1 MREIGQ
7 GTVPTSEMEQ
17 EIFLSLRLAEPSERV
32 KITLDERMLSI
43 EGKRNATVD
52 MRLQAITTMRH
63 HSSNLVPPWLVV
75 LGLALVWIG
84 YRLVVPPTYRL
95 GFIGAGS
102 ALIVGRFLTRKPTL
116 SIHTS
121 SGDSHVLFGNERDLN
136 RLSFMFHHL
145 ANNNSMAEVRA
156 KLQAIEAE
164 GGTSWRE
171 AQVPPAPMLPNPLQA
186 PQALE
191 RFLAADEGIEPVE
204 QQREIEP
211 EWMPTLEPEP
221 APPQPVVGYISS
233 FQPVHGAVQTT
244 SYPPDHRPAPV
255 NNPVLIPHPTPPMYQ
270 GIQQHGPGSFL
281 PSFFSQDGAH
291 IPGQQ
296 PLGAPQ
302 TTEDDLILDA
312 EMLDGL
318 FDEVEEELED
328 IPVAP
333 QAAASPV
340 EQTPTLLRPKTPTT
354 IEDSPFRPRRT
365 ETLRPKARRG
375 GTVFSRIRDTS
386 SSVLERA
393 SNLVRPSPYATT
405 ETSGALREQTEA
417 STPPNRTQHVMN
429 SLSSEQGGVMA
440 PEEAARLSEI
450 GTQLLATANELSQSE
465 EGRLASMSFSDLR
478 SSTVEDENVQLPRL
492 DDD

>member
-63 HSSNLVPPWLVV
+63 HSSNLVPAWLVV

-102 ALIVGRFLTRKPTL
+102 ALIIGRFLTRKPTL

-156 KLQAIEAE
+156 KLQAIESE
-164 GGTSWRE
+164 GGASWRE
-171 AQVPPAPMLPNPLQA
+171 AQVPPAPILPNPLQA

-191 RFLAADEGIEPVE
+191 RFLAADEGTEPVE

-244 SYPPDHRPAPV
+244 TYPPDHRPAPV

-296 PLGAPQ
+296 PLEEPQ

-318 FDEVEEELED
+318 LDEVGEELED
-328 IPVAP
+328 IQVAPQPVAP
-333 QAAASPV
+333 PV
-340 EQTPTLLRPKTPTT
+340 EQTPTLLRPRTPAT

-375 GTVFSRIRDTS
+375 GNVFSRIRDTS

-393 SNLVRPSPYATT
+393 SNIVRPSPYATT

-417 STPPNRTQHVMN
+417 STPLNRTQHVMN

-478 SSTVEDENVQLPRL
+478 SSTVEDESVQLPRL

>member
-32 KITLDERMLSI
+32 RITLDERMLSI

-63 HSSNLVPPWLVV
+63 HSSNLVPSWLVV

-95 GFIGAGS
+95 AFIGAGS

-136 RLSFMFHHL
+136 RLGFMFHHL

-156 KLQAIEAE
+156 KLKAIEVE

-171 AQVPPAPMLPNPLQA
+171 AQVPPAPILPNPLQA

-191 RFLAADEGIEPVE
+191 RLLAADEGIEPVA

-233 FQPVHGAVQTT
+233 FQPVHGAVHTT
-244 SYPPDHRPAPV
+244 VYPPDHRPAPV
-255 NNPVLIPHPTPPMYQ
+255 NNPVLVPHPTPPMYQ
-270 GIQQHGPGSFL
+270 AIQQHGPGSFL

-296 PLGAPQ
+296 PTEESQ
-302 TTEDDLILDA
+302 TTEDDLVLDA

-318 FDEVEEELED
+318 LEEGEEEREGVHVEPQ
-328 IPVAP
+328 PV
-333 QAAASPV
+333 ASPV

-354 IEDSPFRPRRT
+354 IEESPFRPRRT

-375 GTVFSRIRDTS
+375 GNVFSRIRDTS

-393 SNLVRPSPYATT
+393 STIVRPSPYATS
-405 ETSGALREQTEA
+405 ETSGALREQAEA
-417 STPPNRTQHVMN
+417 ATPPNRAEDVMN
-429 SLSSEQGGVMA
+429 SLSSEEGGVMA
-440 PEEAARLSEI
+440 PEEAARLSER
-450 GTQLLATANELSQSE
+450 GAQLLAAADELSQSE

-478 SSTVEDENVQLPRL
+478 SSTVEEERVHLPRL